1 MIHIRVC
8 ALLEAFLAGEIGV
21 RVLCNEL
28 VRLDLPVE
36 VIVQGV
42 DAFHAQG
49 RLPARTAQLI
59 RDHVLSSPAG
69 RERSRPSA
77 VLAQGS
83 RLQQVSPAP
92 DMPAAVL
99 QGLPEMPTQHLP
111 EQGQSFDD
119 GPSDPLLLREMRPNE
134 EGLLLRMQAAARAD
148 RARAGS
154 GKPVAGAMLPYPQ
167 RPLPVAGGAPASAIA
182 ITAGA
187 GILRSSASTQAMP
200 AAQDQIEDMIT
211 AALVG
216 DLRGVRPTAPSP
228 SGASQP
234 QRSVMARQLSPW
246 LTPFRNMQARRKA
259 SREAEGEGLAPK
271 PEPVPELGPGH
282 MLKHRFVLE
291 RQIGEG
297 GMGRVFRAVDRR
309 RVEVGDVQPY
319 VALKVL
325 SAGFRD
331 HPDALR
337 SLEAEAR
344 KVQLLSHPNICPI
357 FDFDRDGPHAFFVME
372 LLHGETLEAAL
383 DRAGGQPLHPDL
395 RTQVLVGLFSA
406 MSHVHRRRVVHGDL
420 KPGNLFLCQGGPAK
434 VLDFG
439 VATTLRGRGFDPSA
453 LKAFTPAFSSPEM
466 IEGAPRDPR
475 DDVFSMGCLI
485 YLAWTGRHPYRRLP
499 ANQARDTGLAPPPVE
514 QMPAAANMALMSA
527 LAFEREA
534 RPEDAGA
541 LGLAMLPSLAG
552 RNRGG

>member
-1 MIHIRVC
+1 MIHARISI
-8 ALLEAFLAGEIGV
+8 LLDAFLAGEVGV
-21 RVLCNEL
+21 RGLCHEL
-28 VRLDLPVE
+28 VRLDLPADL
-36 VIVQGV
+36 IVQGV
-42 DAFHAQG
+42 DTFQAQG
-49 RLPARTAQLI
+49 RLPARTAQLL
-59 RDHVLSSPAG
+59 RDHVLSSISG
-69 RERSRPSA
+69 RQEGRSSA
-77 VLAQGS
+77 VLS
-83 RLQQVSPAP
+83 RGARPQQVSPAP
-92 DMPAAVL
+92 DMPDAVL
-99 QGLPEMPTQHLP
+99 QGLPDMPPQRLP
-111 EQGQSFDD
+111 DQSAPRDEV
-119 GPSDPLLLREMRPNE
+119 PADPLLMRDMRPNDE
-134 EGLLLRMQAAARAD
+134 NLLLRMQTAARAD
-148 RARAGS
+148 RKHTNRGNPA
-154 GKPVAGAMLPYPQ
+154 AGAALPYPQ
-167 RPLPVAGGAPASAIA
+167 RPLPIADSSVVAASGG
-182 ITAGA
+182 
-187 GILRSSASTQAMP
+187 LRNPPSGRTLP
-200 AAQDQIEDMIT
+200 PAQDQIEDMIT
-211 AALVG
+211 AALVS
-216 DLRGVRPTAPSP
+216 DLRGVRSTAHAAA
-228 SGASQP
+228 GADQP
-234 QRSVMARQLSPW
+234 QRGVMARQLSPW

-259 SREAEGEGLAPK
+259 RREVEGEGLAPK
-271 PEPVPELGPGH
+271 PEPMPELGPGH

-291 RQIGEG
+291 SQIGEG

-309 RVEVGDVQPY
+309 RVEVGDAQPY

-372 LLHGETLEAAL
+372 LLHGETLEVAL
-383 DRAGGQPLHPDL
+383 ERAGGQPLHPDM

-420 KPGNLFLCQGGPAK
+420 KPGNLFLCQSGPAK

-439 VATTLRGRGFDPSA
+439 VATTLRGRGFDPAA

-485 YLAWTGRHPYRRLP
+485 YLTWTGRHPYRRLP

-514 QMPAAANMALMSA
+514 QMPLDANRALMSA

-552 RNRGG
+552 RNRAG